1 MAEKYVVEDYIM
13 QKIRLISLFLGL
25 VFFMSSCS
33 THQPPA
39 NTATVDVDSELEV
52 LLDDFFDQWVARSP
66 MQQTRLGIK
75 TDYGQWDSLSEAHV
89 LEGKALSEAQLKQ
102 LLAVDKSLLS
112 PANALNYRLMEE
124 KLRSDIAFFPWRDH
138 NYPLNQMFGWHSGI
152 PSTLI
157 NLHVITDL
165 SDANAYISRL
175 QNVSGLL
182 DELIVG
188 LKRRADKGIIA
199 PKFVFPMVIED
210 SKNLLKGAP
219 FESKAATDDSVL
231 LNDFKTKISKLDIDA
246 ATKTQLTEQATT
258 ALVEYV
264 KPAYER
270 LISYV
275 EQLETVADDR
285 AGAWKFPDGEAFY
298 NAALKMTTTTNLTAN
313 EIHNIG
319 LQEVAR
325 IHAEMEAI
333 KTKVGFEGS
342 LQDFFIFMRTDEQFY
357 FPDTKEGREAYL
369 DRTRKVTK
377 EFTAELDQLFITKP
391 KSELMVKAVEAFREK
406 SAGKAFYQSPPPD
419 GSRPGIYYANL
430 YNMKEMP
437 IYQMEALLY
446 HEGLPGHHLQ
456 LSIATELENIPKFRK
471 FSRYTAYIEG
481 WGLYAELLPKE
492 IGFYQDP
499 YSDFGRL
506 TLELWRACRLVTD
519 TGLHAKKWTREQ
531 AIQYLLDNTPNVER
545 DDRRAIERYIVMP
558 SQATAYKI
566 GMLKIIELREKA
578 RQELAENFDI
588 REYHEIVLQMGAVPL
603 TILEEQI
610 DTWIDTKKSQ

>member
-1 MAEKYVVEDYIM
+1 M
-13 QKIRLISLFLGL
+13 QKSQLISLFLGL

-39 NTATVDVDSELEV
+39 NTVIVDVNSELEV

-66 MQQTRLGIK
+66 MLQVRLGIK
-75 TDYGQWDSLSEAHV
+75 TDYDKWNNLSESYALESQV
-89 LEGKALSEAQLKQ
+89 LRESQLKQ
-102 LLAVDKSLLS
+102 LQAIDVSLLS

-124 KLRSDIAFFPWRDH
+124 QLRSDIESFQWRDH

-165 SDANAYISRL
+165 NDANAYISRL
-175 QNVSGLL
+175 QHVSGLL

-219 FESKAATDDSVL
+219 FDNTIDADDSVL
-231 LNDFKTKISKLDIDA
+231 LNDFKTKISRLDLDA
-246 ATKTQLTEQATT
+246 STKTQLTEQATT

-264 KPAYER
+264 KPAYQR

-275 EQLETVADDR
+275 EQLETLADDR
-285 AGAWKFPDGEAFY
+285 AGAWKFPDGEDFY
-298 NAALKMTTTTNLTAN
+298 NAALKKTTTTNLTAN
-313 EIHNIG
+313 EIHDIG

-333 KTKVGFEGS
+333 KTKVGFNGT
-342 LQDFFIFMRTDEQFY
+342 LQEFFIFMRTDEQFY
-357 FPDTKEGREAYL
+357 FPDTTEGREAYL

-377 EFTAELDQLFITKP
+377 EFTEQLDQLFITKP

-545 DDRRAIERYIVMP
+545 DDRRAIERYIVLP

-578 RQELAENFDI
+578 RKSLAGQFDI
-588 REYHEIVLQMGAVPL
+588 REYHEVVLQMGAVPL
-603 TILEEQI
+603 NILEEQI
-610 DTWIDTKKSQ
+610 DYWIATKKAQ

>member
-1 MAEKYVVEDYIM
+1 M
-13 QKIRLISLFLGL
+13 QKIQLISLILGFVL
-25 VFFMSSCS
+25 FMSSCS
-33 THQPPA
+33 THQPPV
-39 NTATVDVDSELEV
+39 NTVIVDVNSELEV

-66 MQQTRLGIK
+66 MLQVRLGIK
-75 TDYGQWDSLSEAHV
+75 TDYDKWNNLSEAYA
-89 LEGKALSEAQLKQ
+89 LEGQVLRKSQLKQ
-102 LLAVDKSLLS
+102 LQAIDVSLLS

-124 KLRSDIAFFPWRDH
+124 QLRSDIESFQWRDH

-188 LKRRADKGIIA
+188 LKRRANKGIIA

-219 FESKAATDDSVL
+219 FESEVTTGDSVL
-231 LNDFKTKISKLDIDA
+231 LNDFKAKIGALDIDD
-246 ATKTQLTEQATT
+246 ATKTQLTEQTII
-258 ALVEYV
+258 ALTEHV

-275 EQLETVADDR
+275 EQLETLADDR
-285 AGAWKFPDGEAFY
+285 AGAWKFPDGEDFY
-298 NAALKMTTTTNLTAN
+298 NAALKKTTTTNLTAN
-313 EIHNIG
+313 EIHDIG

-333 KTKVGFEGS
+333 KASVGFKGT
-342 LQDFFIFMRTDEQFY
+342 LQEFFIFMRTDEQFY

-377 EFTAELDQLFITKP
+377 EFTEQLDQLFITKP

-545 DDRRAIERYIVMP
+545 DDRRAIERYIVLP

-578 RQELAENFDI
+578 RKSLAENFDI
-588 REYHEIVLQMGAVPL
+588 REYHEVVLQMGAVPL
-603 TILEEQI
+603 NVLEEQI
-610 DTWIDTKKSQ
+610 NYWIDTKKAQ

>member
-39 NTATVDVDSELEV
+39 NTATVDVNSELEV

-66 MQQTRLGIK
+66 MRQTRLGIK
-75 TDYGQWDSLSEAHV
+75 TDYGKWDSLSEAHV
-89 LEGKALSEAQLKQ
+89 LEDKALSEAQLKQ

-219 FESKAATDDSVL
+219 FENKAATDDSVL
-231 LNDFKTKISKLDIDA
+231 LNDFKTKISKLDIDE

-258 ALVEYV
+258 ALVEQV

-275 EQLETVADDR
+275 EQLETLADDR

-298 NAALKMTTTTNLTAN
+298 NAALKKTTTTNLTAN
-313 EIHNIG
+313 EIHEIG

-325 IHAEMEAI
+325 IHAEMEMI
-333 KTKVGFEGS
+333 KAKVGFEGS
-342 LQDFFIFMRTDEQFY
+342 LQEFFIFMRTDEQFY
-357 FPDTKEGREAYL
+357 FPDTEEGRAAYL

-519 TGLHAKKWTREQ
+519 TGLHAKKWTREE

-578 RQELAENFDI
+578 RKALAENFDI
-588 REYHEIVLQMGAVPL
+588 REYHEVVLQMGAVPL

-610 DTWIDTKKSQ
+610 DTWIDTKRS

>member
-1 MAEKYVVEDYIM
+1 M
-13 QKIRLISLFLGL
+13 QKIQLISLFLSFAL
-25 VFFMSSCS
+25 FISSCS
-33 THQPPA
+33 TYQPPV
-39 NTATVDVDSELEV
+39 NTVIVDVNSELEV

-66 MQQTRLGIK
+66 MLQVRLGIK
-75 TDYGQWDSLSEAHV
+75 TDYGKWNNLSESYA
-89 LEGKALSEAQLKQ
+89 LEGQVLRESQLKQ
-102 LLAVDKSLLS
+102 LQALDVSLLS

-124 KLRSDIAFFPWRDH
+124 QLRSDIESFQWRDH

-165 SDANAYISRL
+165 NDAKAYISRL

-188 LKRRADKGIIA
+188 LKRRANKGIIA

-219 FESKAATDDSVL
+219 FDNTIDADDSVL
-231 LNDFKTKISKLDIDA
+231 LNDFKTKIGRLDLDA
-246 ATKTQLTEQATT
+246 STKTQLTEQATT

-264 KPAYER
+264 KPAYQR

-275 EQLETVADDR
+275 EQLETLADDR
-285 AGAWKFPDGEAFY
+285 AGAWKFPDGEDFY
-298 NAALKMTTTTNLTAN
+298 NAALKKTTTTNLTAN
-313 EIHNIG
+313 EIHDIG

-333 KTKVGFEGS
+333 KTKVGFNGT
-342 LQDFFIFMRTDEQFY
+342 LQEFFIFMRTDEQFY

-377 EFTAELDQLFITKP
+377 EFTEQLDQLFITKP

-545 DDRRAIERYIVMP
+545 DDRRAIERYIVLP

-578 RQELAENFDI
+578 RKSLAENFDI
-588 REYHEIVLQMGAVPL
+588 REYHEVVLQMGAVPL
-603 TILEEQI
+603 NILEEQI
-610 DTWIDTKKSQ
+610 DYWIDTKKAQ